1 MIASSDT
8 EAAQGTVSR
17 ADLCILQIN
26 VHSGLMEEQLRLVW
40 SHVPVELYDACC
52 VFNDKYSDRGKTAG
66 NVCSCKL
73 HVFRF
78 VCLIYTE
85 LTVV

>member
-8 EAAQGTVSR
+8 EAAQGTVLR

-40 SHVPVELYDACC
+40 SHVPVELHDACC
-52 VFNDKYSDRGKTAG
+52 VF
-66 NVCSCKL
+66 
-73 HVFRF
+73 
-78 VCLIYTE
+78 
-85 LTVV
+85 